1 MLFDAL
7 TEKEALNL
15 TKQINNYLNKEK
27 PIHTKDKQLSSF
39 DGYKEWLKQLNLP
52 NNSHQLLF
60 VAKASFSLSVFWED
74 LYIEKIIENEET

>member
-1 MLFDAL
+1 MMFDAL

-39 DGYKEWLKQLNLP
+39 EGYKEWLKQLNLP

-60 VAKASFSLSVFWED
+60 IAKASFSLSGFWEEQ
-74 LYIEKIIENEET
+74 YIEKIMQDEET